1 MGRSKVIAWWPVITI
16 CSSVGSAVSDMI
28 VAWIELRHVDG
39 GEPKGK
45 RGGVARHMLIEE
57 AGEAAEQGAIVG
69 VKQWE

>member
-1 MGRSKVIAWWPVITI
+1 
-16 CSSVGSAVSDMI
+16 MI